1 LSPLPALMPE
11 WFLYFVALPMA
22 LLIVA
27 SAVYGLYWASQKGQL
42 QDLEEGAKIIFD
54 QEEPIGRATDHILN
68 QPKTAKPL
76 KT

>member
-1 LSPLPALMPE
+1 
-11 WFLYFVALPMA
+11 MA

-42 QDLEEGAKIIFD
+42 QDLEEGSKVIFD
-54 QEEPIGRATDHILN
+54 HEEPIGRATDQTLN
-68 QPKTAKPL
+68 QPKTAKPP

>member
-1 LSPLPALMPE
+1 MHLQVRNAYTSLPCQYL
-11 WFLYFVALPMA
+11 MA

-42 QDLEEGAKIIFD
+42 QNLEEGAKVIFD
-54 QEEPIGRATDHILN
+54 HEEPIGRPTDQILN